1 MFIEFDGNDLLIGIG
16 ILCILLPI
24 LWWRKRNFSYLL
36 FFSLFWAYLLMV
48 VAVVIF
54 PFAIDTDYTGTT
66 FTPSVNFIPFYF
78 GSCFMLV
85 NLCVRSIVENIVL
98 AIPFGFGINF
108 LVKIKPKNILW
119 LALAVGFVFEFS
131 QFFISLIFRSGF
143 RATDINDVILNGT
156 GVLIGYA
163 LFWLFAW
170 LYLKITEYFNFKHRL
185 IFADIYEIALQTQV
199 AGKSK
204 NA

>member
-1 MFIEFDGNDLLIGIG
+1 MFIDFDGNDLLIGIG
-16 ILCILLPI
+16 ILFILLPI

-36 FFSLFWAYLLMV
+36 FFSIFWAYLLMV

-66 FTPSVNFIPFYF
+66 FAPSINLIPFYF

-85 NLCVRSIVENIVL
+85 NLCVRSIIENIVL
-98 AIPFGFGINF
+98 AIPFGFGVNF
-108 LVKIKPKNILW
+108 LVKIKAKNILW

-131 QFFISLIFRSGF
+131 QFFISLLFRSSF

-156 GVLIGYA
+156 GVLIGYT
-163 LFWLFAW
+163 LFRLFAW
-170 LYLKITEYFNFKHRL
+170 LYLKLTERFNFQHKL
-185 IFADIYEIALQTQV
+185 IFADIYEITLQTQV
-199 AGKSK
+199 AGRSK